1 MTHELVERE
10 TAMREHAWHIR
21 PRERIGDEAEH
32 DRHHR
37 DADDA
42 PRRLHDEQDADQADG
57 EIRRRHRA
65 GAQHELLVLQHDVG
79 GRRRAKDSEHDIER
93 MHLRARPALARRVE
107 EVDERE
113 AEAEVHGALQLRVK
127 HAERRRVE
135 LEDGKRNRECR
146 DELRHEARVL
156 HRIGIAVVFL
166 EDLLRELFLRFFTHT

>member
-57 EIRRRHRA
+57 EIWRRHRA

-93 MHLRARPALARRVE
+93 MHLRA
-107 EVDERE
+107 
-113 AEAEVHGALQLRVK
+113 
-127 HAERRRVE
+127 
-135 LEDGKRNRECR
+135 
-146 DELRHEARVL
+146 
-156 HRIGIAVVFL
+156 
-166 EDLLRELFLRFFTHT
+166 